1 MPQSQAYSP
10 KHPGLDMDRQMQLV
24 SLIEFSPQF
33 PPAIT
38 LPLMTATHSSELEDS
53 SSQLL
58 ILGHLFSVVFDTG
71 LCLANSQTGKDGIN
85 GGSIR

>member
-1 MPQSQAYSP
+1 MPRSQAYSP
-10 KHPGLDMDRQMQLV
+10 KHPDLDMDRQMQLV

-53 SSQLL
+53 SSQPL
-58 ILGHLFSVVFDTG
+58 ILGHLFSVVKAIQVYAWLTLRQAKTG
-71 LCLANSQTGKDGIN
+71 
-85 GGSIR
+85 